1 MMLTRMKCETSKS
14 NILRVP
20 DDAILW
26 RYRRCRHHGRRLENQ
41 HHPARSGH
49 RMASLTYDTGRPQP
63 AVSIQ
68 SREWP
73 ASEQE
78 ERSLIEAVWPH
89 IEKANEAG
97 PVFGRLIKEL
107 VLMPKQ
113 SKPMPKAGGKDTV
126 QRLRSFHLYQE
137 EIDRAYERAEK
148 QDLLY
153 GDVAEHEGLV

>member
-1 MMLTRMKCETSKS
+1 
-14 NILRVP
+14 
-20 DDAILW
+20 
-26 RYRRCRHHGRRLENQ
+26 
-41 HHPARSGH
+41 
-49 RMASLTYDTGRPQP
+49 MAHLIYDTGRPRP

-78 ERSLIEAVWPH
+78 ERSLIEAVWPY

-97 PVFGRLIKEL
+97 PVLGRLIKEL

-113 SKPMPKAGGKDTV
+113 SKPMPKAGRKDTM
-126 QRLRSFHLYQE
+126 QRFRSFHLYQE